1 MAAIMRSG
9 NPALSDTTFR
19 GLPRVGDE
27 TMTIQGTVNKTGIA
41 LLVVVAGAA
50 ITWNTGSPILMLV
63 GVIGGLILGL
73 VTAFKKTVAPYT
85 TLPYAFLEGLF
96 LGGISRIYEQQYEG
110 IVPMA
115 VGLTLGVLA
124 ALLFAYKS
132 RLIRVTENFRLG
144 VMAATGGIAI
154 FYLISFG
161 LSFFGIRIPYIHESG
176 PIGILFSLAVVGIAS
191 MNLVLDFD
199 FIERGSTMGAPR
211 FMEWYGAFGLL
222 VTLIWLYLE
231 ILRLLSKIMGK
242 GGSRR

>member
-1 MAAIMRSG
+1 MATMMRSG
-9 NPALSDTTFR
+9 NPALGDSTFR

-27 TMTIQGTVNKTGIA
+27 SMTIQGTVNKTGIA

-50 ITWNTGSPILMLV
+50 VTWNTGTPILMLV
-63 GVIGGLILGL
+63 GLIGGLVIGL
-73 VTAFKKTVAPYT
+73 VTAFKKEWAPYT
-85 TLPYAFLEGLF
+85 TLPYALLEGLF
-96 LGGISRIYEQQYEG
+96 LGGLSRVYEAQYAG
-110 IVPMA
+110 IVPLA
-115 VGLTLGVLA
+115 VGITLGVLA
-124 ALLFAYKS
+124 ALLAAYKS

-144 VMAATGGIAI
+144 VVAATGGIAL

-176 PIGILFSLAVVGIAS
+176 PIGIIFSLVVVAIAS

-199 FIERGSTMGAPR
+199 FIERGSTMNAPK

-231 ILRLLSKIMGK
+231 ILRLLAKIMGK
-242 GGSRR
+242 GERR